1 MSKEIEMRIADVPQA
16 AFIKKATKVPTKVVV
31 TPDWEALYKLIEKK
45 GFVIIEC
52 EENDLRVTTGLGLEA
67 PVVKAFNSWCY
78 MRHKHNIKTKRIGA
92 TRWFVTL

>member
-1 MSKEIEMRIADVPQA
+1 MRIADVPQA
-16 AFIKKATKVPTKVVV
+16 AFTKKATKVPTKVVV
-31 TPDWEALYKLIEKK
+31 TPDWEALYELIEKK